1 MSSEQ
6 ETIGLAGV
14 SAASRAN
21 ALDTGSFAAA
31 LDSAKSSISSSSL
44 LATEGHIKLLWEL
57 AANRIDR
64 AAACCLQIE
73 LHLRRSEVPES
84 VTVALACLQEFGIVI
99 PERPDQL
106 ELEAQAIAVWA
117 RLDGR
122 QVEDLVNLPIM
133 EEADMKAVM
142 SVLASM
148 SNSAFLTDER
158 LLGVTLC
165 HMVDLTL
172 QHGISEEG
180 VLTFVLFGFFISHHF
195 GRYKDGLNF
204 CELALTVVTRYGFW
218 EYEPKAITF
227 LELVAIWTRPIGAV
241 IELTRSCIAARSRS
255 NDIPFLCYAYV
266 RIVTHRLARGD
277 DLAEISAEIDTSTDF
292 VVKADFNA
300 NLLPLTAQRR
310 FVEVMR
316 QGRRAD
322 DIFDDGLFVARD
334 FESGFV
340 PEQTPTYICYYW
352 ILKAQ
357 AFFVYGDFEKAR
369 HAMEQAATLTW
380 ASIGHIQLVDFHFIS
395 ALASAALCEGG
406 PDESYAAIVGNV
418 DWLARWAATCPETFH
433 GKQLLGLAEVARI
446 DGQFRKAERLY
457 EQSIELASRYG
468 LLADE
473 ALAYETAGRFYR
485 KRGAVQSAKDHF
497 LKARDCYV
505 RWGAVGKVE
514 QLEGAYPEYYADP
527 SAGQALAGA
536 CDPSGSWVSAVLEL
550 SQSLSATVDLGHLS
564 ETILKSSLEIS
575 GAEEALL
582 LDLHDGEIRVG
593 ARAKK
598 TVDGAA
604 IDLNRSPGLNDVSCQ
619 SVMEAA
625 RTLKVIWADQ
635 AGNVR
640 PALEDGKPPET
651 ATALYLPLVKRS
663 RLTGVLLLRRAA
675 ESPNFDLE
683 CVAILQAV
691 APQAAIALENGRSF
705 AELRHEKELLAESEQ
720 EFRMSND
727 TMPAMIWS
735 ADANGGDEW
744 FNKEW
749 YEYTGLTP
757 SEASNGG
764 WKYVFHP
771 DDRAESAATW
781 YRVVTKREMSGLEAR
796 LRRHDGEYRWFIVRA
811 KPLCDSTGRIVRCYG
826 SESDID
832 DLKRAEILLAG
843 EKRSFEMIASGEP
856 LGKILDSLCQTLTVL
871 SDGAFV
877 SIMLLDQD
885 GGTLRPAG
893 GYRLPEGFNEEVGG
907 IPIGPETGSC
917 GTAAFRR
924 EPVLVDD
931 VETDPLWSDDRHIAR
946 RFDIRTCWSTP
957 IMSARGSVF
966 GTIAVYSDRRRTMG
980 DRERQAIDRFTQLA
994 SFVMERKNSEEAL
1007 MKSEALLAEGQR
1019 ISHTGS
1025 WAWNIHSDKL
1035 QWSEE
1040 HGNIFGY
1047 RIAEVGGTLRDMLE
1061 RMLPE
1066 EQAFLESSMRA
1077 AAVLKQ
1083 DLQFEFQAT
1092 LPNGV
1097 VKQLLCTGRMV
1108 LSETGDVIEYVGTTM
1123 DITERK
1129 RVEAELQKSA
1139 VHLREVQAELE
1150 HVARATSMGELAA
1163 SIAHEVNQPLTGIVA
1178 SGGAA
1183 LRWLSRP
1190 TPDVT
1195 RAMVSLRNVVDDG
1208 RRASDIVT
1216 RIRKMFRKE
1225 MTTVERVSMREL
1237 ISDVTILTRGE
1248 LQKTRVAFKLDM
1260 PDYLPPVPAD
1270 RVQLQQVFVNLM
1282 LNAIEAM
1289 TETTDR
1295 DRTLTIDARHDAE
1308 FITIGVND
1316 NGPGIAEERVENIFR
1331 PFETTRENGMG
1342 MGLSICR
1349 TIVESHGGQ
1358 MRLVQGRSPGCRFE
1372 FTLPLEAPEL

>member
-1 MSSEQ
+1 MSSKQ
-6 ETIGLAGV
+6 ETTGHAEV
-14 SAASRAN
+14 SPTCAADATDPVGFAEALGRAK
-21 ALDTGSFAAA
+21 ASMS
-31 LDSAKSSISSSSL
+31 SANLSL
-44 LATEGHIKLLWEL
+44 TEGRINLLWDL

-84 VTVALACLQEFGIVI
+84 IIVALACLKEFEIVI

-106 ELEAQAIAVWA
+106 ELETHAIGVWA

-122 QVEDLVNLPIM
+122 PVEDLVNLPPM
-133 EEADMKAVM
+133 QDNEMKAVM
-142 SVLASM
+142 SVLAAM
-148 SNSAFLTDER
+148 SNSAYLTDER

-165 HMVDLTL
+165 HMLTITL
-172 QHGISEEG
+172 QYGLTEQA
-180 VLTFVLFGFFISHHF
+180 VLTFVLFGFFIGHHF
-195 GRYKDGLNF
+195 GRYKDGMIF
-204 CELALTVVTRYGFW
+204 CELALTVVQRYGFW

-227 LELVAIWTRPIGAV
+227 LELVAIWTRPLDDV

-266 RIVTHRLARGD
+266 RIVTHRIARGD
-277 DLAEISAEIDTSTDF
+277 DLEQISAEIDTSTDL
-292 VVKADFNA
+292 VVKADFVA

-310 FVEVMR
+310 FVEAMR
-316 QGRRAD
+316 HGRVAD
-322 DIFDDGLFVARD
+322 DVFDDGLFSARD
-334 FESGFV
+334 FESSFV
-340 PEQTPTYICYYW
+340 PAQTPTYICYYW

-357 AFFVYGDFEKAR
+357 AFFMYGEFEKAR
-369 HAMEQAATLTW
+369 HAMEQAAGLTW
-380 ASIGHIQLVDFHFIS
+380 ASTGHIQLVDFHFIS
-395 ALASAALCEGG
+395 ALASAAMCEDG
-406 PDESYAAIVGNV
+406 PDESYATIVGNV
-418 DWLARWAATCPETFH
+418 DWLARWAATCPETFL

-446 DGQFRKAERLY
+446 DGQFKKAERLY
-457 EQSIELASRYG
+457 EQSIELASRHG

-485 KRGAVQSAKDHF
+485 RYGAVRSANDHF
-497 LKARDCYV
+497 VKARDCYM
-505 RWGAVGKVE
+505 RWGARGKVA
-514 QLEGAYPEYYADP
+514 QLEEAYPEYFAD
-527 SAGQALAGA
+527 ATAVKLGVGA
-536 CDPSGSWVSAVLEL
+536 PDASGSLVAAILEL
-550 SQSLSATVDLGHLS
+550 SQTFSATIDTGHLS
-564 ETILKSSLEIS
+564 ETIIKSFLHIS
-575 GAEEALL
+575 GAEEAILL
-582 LDLHDGEIRVG
+582 ELRDGEIWVD
-593 ARAKK
+593 AKGK
-598 TVDGAA
+598 ATTYGAA
-604 IDLNRSPGLNDVSCQ
+604 IDLDPTLAQESDVS
-619 SVMEAA
+619 SPHVMEAA
-625 RTLKVIWADQ
+625 RTLEIVW
-635 AGNVR
+635 AGNAQ
-640 PALEDGKPPET
+640 PGPESA
-651 ATALYLPLVKRS
+651 ATALYIPLVKKS
-663 RLTGVLLLRRAA
+663 RLAGVLFLRLAVG
-675 ESPNFDLE
+675 SSGFDPE
-683 CVAILQAV
+683 AVAVLQAV
-691 APQAAIALENGRSF
+691 APQVAIALENSRSF
-705 AELRHEKELLAESEQ
+705 AELRHEKAVLAESEQ

-727 TMPAMIWS
+727 TMPSMIWS

-757 SEASNGG
+757 NEARNGG

-781 YRVVTKREMSGLEAR
+781 YRIVTTREMSGLEAR

-856 LGKILDSLCQTLTVL
+856 LGTILDSLCQTLTVL

-877 SIMLLDQD
+877 SIMLLDEH
-885 GGTLRPAG
+885 GRTLRPAG

-907 IPIGPETGSC
+907 IPVGPQAGSC

-924 EPVLVDD
+924 EPVLVED
-931 VETDPLWSDDRHIAR
+931 VETDPLWVEVRQIAQ
-946 RFDIRTCWSTP
+946 RFNIRTCWSTP
-957 IMSARGSVF
+957 IMSARGAVF

-994 SFVMERKNSEEAL
+994 SFVIERKNSEEAL

-1025 WAWNIHSDKL
+1025 WAWNIQSDKL

-1047 RIAEVGGTLRDMLE
+1047 RIADVGGTLRDMLE

-1066 EQAFLESSMRA
+1066 ERAFLESSMRA
-1077 AAVLKQ
+1077 AAALKQ

-1092 LPNGV
+1092 LPNGA
-1097 VKQLLCTGRMV
+1097 VKQLLYTGRIV
-1108 LSETGDVIEYVGTTM
+1108 LGEAGEVKEYVGTTM

-1129 RVEAELQKSA
+1129 RVEFELQKSA

-1163 SIAHEVNQPLTGIVA
+1163 SIAHEVNQPLAGIVA

-1190 TPDVT
+1190 VPDVG
-1195 RAMVSLRNVVDDG
+1195 RAVASLKNVVDDG

-1225 MTTVERVSMREL
+1225 TMAVEPTDLKEL
-1237 ISDVTILTRGE
+1237 IADVTILTRGE
-1248 LQKTRVAFKLDM
+1248 LQKTKVSLKLDI
-1260 PDYLPPVPAD
+1260 PEGLPTVPVD
-1270 RVQLQQVFVNLM
+1270 RVQLQQVFVNLI

-1289 TETTDR
+1289 REASDSDR
-1295 DRTLTIDARHDAE
+1295 RLTIDVKQDDE
-1308 FITIGVND
+1308 LIVVGVSD
-1316 NGPGIAEERVENIFR
+1316 NGPGIPDDRVENIFR
-1331 PFETTRENGMG
+1331 PFESSKANGMG

-1349 TIVESHGGQ
+1349 TIVEHHGGQ
-1358 MRLVQGRSPGCRFE
+1358 MRLAQTRATGCRFE
-1372 FTLPLEAPEL
+1372 FTLPVEASRA